1 MSEYTDEYLDDQ
13 SENVKRSPAVEY
25 GYDKKESPYAGC
37 MDCFQVSERM
47 LCACHGKHF
56 LDIRFFNIVP

>member
-47 LCACHGKHF
+47 LCACHGKE
-56 LDIRFFNIVP
+56 I